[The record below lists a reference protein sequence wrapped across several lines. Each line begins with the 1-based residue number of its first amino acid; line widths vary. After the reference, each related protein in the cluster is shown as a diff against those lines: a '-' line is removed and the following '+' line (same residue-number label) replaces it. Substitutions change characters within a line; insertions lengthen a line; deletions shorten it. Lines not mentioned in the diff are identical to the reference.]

1 MYIYVYTYVYILVT
15 YMFICIFSVLLY
27 RYIYDHIYIHMYTL
41 LACSLQAPKWPLDAL
56 RVSRWYAWHIFIYVF
71 AHILCLVLYVCCSVL
86 RCVAV
91 CCSVLQCVA
100 VCFLM
105 FSVLCHMYISLWKY
119 IYIHVHISYARCRR
133 NLLRVLRQY
142 GWHMYILVGSH
153 FLSCYIYV
161 VHILCVVIY
170 IYIYTCIYIYV
181 HIYIYTYAYTFVAL
195 ASGSQSLCR
204 DSLVISKNL
213 KLVDLRSVCRDSLVI
228 YRRSQFYQRD
238 YQRVT
243 TQMTK
248 ESRRICMRDRVTTH
262 MYVW

>member
-27 RYIYDHIYIHMYTL
+27 RYIYEYIYIHMYTL

-91 CCSVLQCVA
+91 CSSVLQCVA

-170 IYIYTCIYIYV
+170 IYIYMYIYLCTYI
-181 HIYIYTYAYTFVAL
+181 HIYICVHICCARFRLSEPVSWL
-195 ASGSQSLCR
+195 FG
-204 DSLVISKNL
+204 NL
-213 KLVDLRSVCRDSLVI
+213 KK
-228 YRRSQFYQRD
+228 SQIGRF
-238 YQRVT
+238 
-243 TQMTK
+243 
-248 ESRRICMRDRVTTH
+248 EICVSWLFGNLPKISILPKRLPKSHDTDDQRVTTH
-262 MYVW
+262 MYAW